1 MEGAAKLYSPEGA
14 AHADKNQG
22 FNLYDVE
29 GFYGYRRTR
38 LRAFLLLWKSL
49 PKELFTLLAQ
59 LNFDKWKAGFP
70 KLYRHNRQ
78 ASDAMVPERLKAIH
92 AFYIKCAERLRG
104 ICYPRGAIK
113 ALVAEM
119 KSRGLAPIAL
129 CE

>member
-1 MEGAAKLYSPEGA
+1 M
-14 AHADKNQG
+14 
-22 FNLYDVE
+22 

-49 PKELFTLLAQ
+49 PKELFILLAQ

-119 KSRGLAPIAL
+119 KSRGLAPIEL
-129 CE
+129 CEQLYA